1 MAKLTTKARKQI
13 PKSDLALPGKRSKSG
28 GKGGYPIEDAA
39 HARNA
44 LARVSEFG
52 TPAEK
57 AEVRKKVQGKYPS
70 IGEGKKRAEGRGAE
84 RRGR

>member
-1 MAKLTTKARKQI
+1 MAKLTSAQRKKI
-13 PKSDLALPGKRSKSG
+13 PGKDFALPSKRSKSG

-52 TPAEK
+52 SPAQK
-57 AEVRKKVQGKYPS
+57 QIVRAKVASKFPGIGK
-70 IGEGKKRAEGRGAE
+70 GK
-84 RRGR
+84 

>member
-1 MAKLTTKARKQI
+1 MSKLTYKQREHLD
-13 PKSDLALPGKRSKSG
+13 KKEFALPAKRHG
-28 GKGGYPIEDAA
+28 GKGGYPIENEA

-57 AEVRKKVQGKYPS
+57 TRVRAVVHKKFPS
-70 IGEGKKRAEGRGAE
+70 IKESFLKSK
-84 RRGR
+84 